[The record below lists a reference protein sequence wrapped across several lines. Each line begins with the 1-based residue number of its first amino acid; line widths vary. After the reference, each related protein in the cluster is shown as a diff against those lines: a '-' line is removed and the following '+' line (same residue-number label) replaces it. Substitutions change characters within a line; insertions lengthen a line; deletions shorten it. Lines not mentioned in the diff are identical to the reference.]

1 MVNPPNSNRPPNLSK
16 GRTVSNVNIPPPDTQ
31 WSGYLLSMDLDGS
44 QASEVAG
51 AAPTPNPYDAET
63 APPAEESLSLP
74 QPAQHLTHEEIAA
87 RVERSIQE
95 RMKEKC
101 PPISQKH
108 LSFSAVAW
116 KKKMTFTKPTNHC
129 PTGRSESYSNYTE
142 ISATHNQ
149 QSWPE
154 DCGTQAH
161 AKKPSDL
168 S

>member
-63 APPAEESLSLP
+63 APAEESLSH

-116 KKKMTFTKPTNHC
+116 KKKMTFCRRRKVLVSIQFICNLQFIININV
-129 PTGRSESYSNYTE
+129 SNVIILLYR
-142 ISATHNQ
+142 
-149 QSWPE
+149 
-154 DCGTQAH
+154 
-161 AKKPSDL
+161 
-168 S
+168 

>member
-63 APPAEESLSLP
+63 APAEESLSH

-108 LSFSAVAW
+108 LSFGTSSMEEEDDVSS
-116 KKKMTFTKPTNHC
+116 KEE
-129 PTGRSESYSNYTE
+129 GIGEYS
-142 ISATHNQ
+142 I
-149 QSWPE
+149 QSI
-154 DCGTQAH
+154 CNLQFIININV
-161 AKKPSDL
+161 SNFIIL
-168 S
+168 LYR